1 MNEEKPRRKSIL
13 PYVLLL
19 LLMAGIA
26 VAAVIVQANSGVI
39 EQPPEETYETLP
51 VGTGAGIEVF
61 ISQAERPRLSEEA
74 YENIETG
81 LFTKTGIAD
90 WVIPSQKT
98 VVVYKGDMLA
108 PSMYGTAAVLSEDGF
123 LLTCAHVVDEAI
135 KVEIYMGEDEFKVA
149 EIVAIEK
156 PSDLALLKIEASG
169 LTPVIFGQSSEVLL
183 GEETVCASAAGRYPD
198 TLTFGSVTH
207 LNRGIENGYIE
218 DKSVPMM
225 QVSCFLN
232 PGSSGA
238 PVFNMY
244 GQCIGIAASKV
255 NSPGFEGIGFIISAD
270 YAVSIAEKMMG
281 EAGKYPANAEVANK
295 AGNGFLITEAVTG
308 SENGFFITEPDL
320 LVTE

>member
-1 MNEEKPRRKSIL
+1 MNEEKPRKKSIL

-19 LLMAGIA
+19 VLMAGIA
-26 VAAVIVQANSGVI
+26 VAAAIVQANSGVI
-39 EQPPEETYETLP
+39 EQTPQETYETLP

-61 ISQAERPRLSEEA
+61 IPQAERPRLGEEA

-90 WVIPSQKT
+90 WVVPSQKT
-98 VVVYKGDMLA
+98 VIVYKGDMLA

-135 KVEIYMGEDEFKVA
+135 KVEIYFGDSDKRVA

-156 PSDLALLKIEASG
+156 PSDLALLKVEASG

-198 TLTFGSVTH
+198 TLTFGNVTH
-207 LNRGIENGYIE
+207 LDRTVQNGYID

-244 GQCIGIAASKV
+244 GQCIGIADSKL
-255 NSPGFEGIGFIISAD
+255 NSPGFEGVGFMINAD
-270 YAVSIAEKMMG
+270 YAVEIAEKMMS

-295 AGNGFLITEAVTG
+295 PGNGFLMTEPVTG
-308 SENGFFITEPDL
+308 GTDGFFISETDL
-320 LVTE
+320 TPIE